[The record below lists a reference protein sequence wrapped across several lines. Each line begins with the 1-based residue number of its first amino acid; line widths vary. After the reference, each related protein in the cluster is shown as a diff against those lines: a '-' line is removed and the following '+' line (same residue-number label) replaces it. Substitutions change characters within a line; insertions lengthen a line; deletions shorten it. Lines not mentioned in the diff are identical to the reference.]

1 MKLPNFRSTPPL
13 VVGTPVFLAK
23 LCLAA
28 VIPSS
33 LFNENENPNF
43 PIFYNLILNKTDKNH
58 QNKIYAQKGNNLNLS
73 SPKKNLTVGGL

>member
-23 LCLAA
+23 LCLAD
-28 VIPSS
+28 VIPKS

-43 PIFYNLILNKTDKNH
+43 PIFLEFKQQYLIQMVVEVIHLIL
-58 QNKIYAQKGNNLNLS
+58 
-73 SPKKNLTVGGL
+73 

>member
-28 VIPSS
+28 VIPKS
-33 LFNENENPNF
+33 LFSENENPNF
-43 PIFYNLILNKTDKNH
+43 PILLEFKQQYLIQMEEVEAHLN
-58 QNKIYAQKGNNLNLS
+58 Q
-73 SPKKNLTVGGL
+73 